1 MTGTMFSSLTR
12 SARRY
17 AVLGLVLALTA
28 VVVPEAAVR
37 EAPVSL
43 IKLESAHGMDH
54 KRNMVWVLFLGSDAR
69 PGQRVTRSRADA
81 IQLVGVNLEDG
92 KATMIGLPR
101 DSYVDIPGHG
111 RNKIN
116 AAMYFGGPQLMG
128 RAVGNLVGLQP
139 DYVFTTGFDGFRYM
153 VRDIGGI
160 TVHSKYAFDD
170 PVMPGGYQV
179 GKNRLNGFQAMI
191 FARIRKSLPGGDF
204 DRSANQQDVIR
215 GIARQV
221 KERKDR
227 PGFMERALLSVVRN
241 MNTNSKP
248 SDLYRLAY
256 AATRVELRDIEG
268 CVITGSIGMAGAAS
282 VVYPNVGQAR
292 RVASDARNDGDLDR
306 GC

>member
-1 MTGTMFSSLTR
+1 
-12 SARRY
+12 
-17 AVLGLVLALTA
+17 
-28 VVVPEAAVR
+28 
-37 EAPVSL
+37 
-43 IKLESAHGMDH
+43 
-54 KRNMVWVLFLGSDAR
+54 
-69 PGQRVTRSRADA
+69 GQRVTRSRADA

-101 DSYVDIPGHG
+101 DSYVNIPGHG

-116 AAMYFGGPQLMG
+116 SAMYFGGPRLMG

-139 DYVFTTGFDGFRYM
+139 DYVFTTGFDGFRRM
-153 VRDIGGI
+153 INSMGGV
-160 TVHSKYAFDD
+160 TVNSDFAFSD
-170 PVMPGGYQV
+170 PVRPQGYKK
-179 GKNRLNGFQAMI
+179 GPNKLNGFQAMI
-191 FARIRKSLPGGDF
+191 FARIRKAFPRGDF

-221 KERKDR
+221 KEHKDR

-256 AATRVELRDIEG
+256 AATRVELRDIQG

-292 RVASDARNDGDLDR
+292 RVANDARNDGDLDR